1 MDQESDLRALC
12 FFKEL
17 HFELLILH
25 PIYDYDLFFQKYK
38 WGKKT
43 GNISLLNKYPN
54 NYVLLIHN

>member
-1 MDQESDLRALC
+1 M
-12 FFKEL
+12 FFFNEL
-17 HFELLILH
+17 HFDLLILH

-43 GNISLLNKYPN
+43 ENISLLNKYPN